1 MFPGADCLFAELSLD
16 NLEAFGDFLV
26 VHRGAVAAQKK
37 FGDIRLPLK
46 PLKAKWCAKISCANS
61 RASIRFLPIDGVQ
74 LLVHQVIQAVRNQLK
89 KKENLAPRASK
100 GFSLDQ
106 PLWGTKWGTVFR
118 PRVLSPR

>member
-89 KKENLAPRASK
+89 KKENLAPRAR
-100 GFSLDQ
+100 FEPATLR
-106 PLWGTKWGTVFR
+106 LTVVAGRFQMEYDGL
-118 PRVLSPR
+118 LSR